1 MTYIKISNTLPL
13 IWCLKNVLLLLS
25 ACNICEVHG
34 GFNVTFIDRIHCT
47 LLANLNIYQ
56 GGKGQC
62 KDKPMHI
69 RYKFYSCAFT
79 PGHLSHTKHM
89 DQFDNTQNLKHKSL
103 WQPNPTKLYIL
114 WYFLTTRDFIFHGMW
129 IVAPKP
135 LPPPHLSGV
144 LCHMSFVIWQ
154 MSHVMCCVLCVPNNA
169 QQDGWHR
176 PIN

>member
-1 MTYIKISNTLPL
+1 MTYIKITNTLPL

-34 GFNVTFIDRIHCT
+34 GFNVIFIDRIHCT

-89 DQFDNTQNLKHKSL
+89 DQFDSTQNLKHKNF

-114 WYFLTTRDFIFHGMW
+114 WYFLTTRDFIFHGML
-129 IVAPKP
+129 IVAPKQ
-135 LPPPHLSGV
+135 LTIPPPKKKSWVICQVSCVTCHLSYGK
-144 LCHMSFVIWQ
+144 CRMSCVA
-154 MSHVMCCVLCVPNNA
+154 CCVSPVTCP
-169 QQDGWHR
+169 
-176 PIN
+176 